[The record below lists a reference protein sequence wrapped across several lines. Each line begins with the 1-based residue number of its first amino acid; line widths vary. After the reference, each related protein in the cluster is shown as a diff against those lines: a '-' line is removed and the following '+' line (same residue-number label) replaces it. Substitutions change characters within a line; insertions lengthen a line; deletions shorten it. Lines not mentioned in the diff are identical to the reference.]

1 MKVIKKLL
9 VGHLLVITVVL
20 TFLRPCIAAEARNII
35 LMIGDGM
42 GPAQIHVMWLYSTRY
57 LGRDF
62 AMTEIMNQGKT
73 GYMYNDSLDSS
84 VPESAGAATQMATGV
99 KVRTKTIGV
108 GSDGKPLKSILEIA
122 KEKGKTTGL
131 VTTSG
136 ITDATPAAF
145 AAHVMDR
152 RDEHMIAEQLV
163 KSDVNILFGGG
174 RAFFLSET
182 EKGSKRKDSRNL
194 VEEARKKGYKV
205 VETAD
210 EMKKATGKKMLGL
223 FNNDN
228 MLFETDRFGSN
239 EPSLA
244 EMTGKALD
252 VLKSNKD
259 GFFLMVEGGRID
271 NAAHRNDVASL
282 VFEGIAFDE
291 AVKVAYEF
299 QKINTDTL
307 LIITGDH
314 ETGGLAILSQTP
326 MGKEREG
333 INHEAIST
341 FLSRLSIR
349 SGWATKSHTAT
360 PLFVWGIGP
369 GSEKITGWKHNTE
382 LFKVMRDAYGF

>member
-1 MKVIKKLL
+1 MKVIKRLL
-9 VGHLLVITVVL
+9 VGHLAVITVVL

-42 GPAQIHVMWLYSTRY
+42 GPAQIHAMWLYSTRY

-62 AMTEIMNQGKT
+62 AMTEIMNQGRT
-73 GYMYNDSLDSS
+73 GIFVQRLHRTVS

-145 AAHVMDR
+145 AAHVKDR

-271 NAAHRNDVASL
+271 NAAHRNDVACSC
-282 VFEGIAFDE
+282 F
-291 AVKVAYEF
+291 
-299 QKINTDTL
+299 
-307 LIITGDH
+307 
-314 ETGGLAILSQTP
+314 
-326 MGKEREG
+326 
-333 INHEAIST
+333 
-341 FLSRLSIR
+341 
-349 SGWATKSHTAT
+349 
-360 PLFVWGIGP
+360 
-369 GSEKITGWKHNTE
+369 
-382 LFKVMRDAYGF
+382 

>member
-9 VGHLLVITVVL
+9 AGHLVAIAIVL
-20 TFLRPCIAAEARNII
+20 TFLSLGIAGEARNII

-42 GPAQIHVMWLYSTRY
+42 GPAQIHAMWLYSTRY
-57 LGRDF
+57 LGRNF

-84 VPESAGAATQMATGV
+84 VPESVGAATQMATGV
-99 KVRTKTIGV
+99 KVHTKTIGV

-145 AAHVMDR
+145 AAHVKDR

-163 KSDVNILFGGG
+163 ESDVNILFGGG
-174 RAFFLSET
+174 RAFFLSKT
-182 EKGSKRKDSRNL
+182 QKDCKRKDNRNL
-194 VEEARKKGYKV
+194 LEEARKKNYV
-205 VETAD
+205 VIESAD

-223 FNNDN
+223 FNKGD
-228 MLFETDRFGSN
+228 MLFEIDRLGSY

-252 VLKSNKD
+252 VLSSNKE
-259 GFFLMVEGGRID
+259 GFFLMVEGGKID
-271 NAAHRNDVASL
+271 HAAHHNDIAAL

-299 QKINTDTL
+299 QKRNTDTL

-314 ETGGLAILSQTP
+314 ETGGLAVLSQSPTSR
-326 MGKEREG
+326 EREKAD
-333 INHEAIST
+333 AIT
-341 FLSRLSIR
+341 NLSELRKR
-349 SGWATKSHTAT
+349 SRWATKSHTAT

-369 GSEKITGWKHNTE
+369 GSKKINGWKHNTE
-382 LFKVMRDAYGF
+382 LFGVMLDAYGL

>member
-1 MKVIKKLL
+1 
-9 VGHLLVITVVL
+9 
-20 TFLRPCIAAEARNII
+20 
-35 LMIGDGM
+35 MIGDGM

-62 AMTEIMNQGKT
+62 AMTEIMNEGRT
-73 GYMYNDSLDSS
+73 AYLYNDAKDNI
-84 VPESAGAATQMATGV
+84 VTESAAAATQMATGV
-99 KVRTKTIGV
+99 KVHTKAIGV

-299 QKINTDTL
+299 QKRNTDTL

-314 ETGGLAILSQTP
+314 ETGGLAILSQSS
-326 MGKEREG
+326 MGREREG
-333 INHEAIST
+333 INHEAMST